1 MKAPLSHR
9 CNKAVNDADADADA
23 ATQAD
28 SSSRSRRAFLQRAGA
43 LAGAAILG
51 APAIVRA
58 QSKSISVTCWGGAYE
73 AAVRAAFAEPF
84 TKETGIAVNL
94 VNSADL
100 ARMKVQVESK
110 NVSWDVFDSIG
121 PQIVAGSRGG
131 MWEKL
136 DPAIVRTDGLITR
149 TGADFV
155 GTYSYAGGIGFDPK
169 RAGKHPLTYAE
180 FWDVTAF
187 PGRRGLRPRVSENLE
202 MALLADGVA
211 PDKLYPLDI
220 ERAFKAMD
228 RIKPAVRKW
237 IETTPETVSL
247 IASNELDF
255 TYTYLSRVLPAQRA
269 GTSIAMSMKQTL
281 NSLEYLAV
289 PKYGKNTQAAMKY
302 VAFCLRPDRQA
313 AFCEKVEFAPNVA
326 QALPL
331 VSATAKA
338 RMPDMHDPNSVI
350 INDTWWGDHYDA
362 LQNRFTTWMLT

>member
-1 MKAPLSHR
+1 MSNDM
-9 CNKAVNDADADADA
+9 NKPSP
-23 ATQAD
+23 
-28 SSSRSRRAFLQRAGA
+28 SSTVDTVLPEIRPARRRFLQQSGVI
-43 LAGAAILG
+43 AGAAMLG
-51 APAIVRA
+51 APAILRA
-58 QSKSISVTCWGGAYE
+58 QSRGITVTCWGGAYE
-73 AAVRAAFAEPF
+73 AAVRSSFAEPF
-84 TKETGIAVNL
+84 AKETGIPVTL
-94 VNSADL
+94 LNSADL
-100 ARMKVQVESK
+100 ARMKVQVDSK

-121 PQIVAGSRGG
+121 PQIVSGSRQG

-136 DPAIVRTDGLITR
+136 DPSIVATGGLITK

-155 GTYSYAGGIGFDPK
+155 GTYSYAGGLGFDPK
-169 RAGKHPLTYAE
+169 RTPDGRHPTTFAE
-180 FWDVTAF
+180 FWDVKAF

-228 RIKPAVRKW
+228 RIKPGVRKW

-269 GTSIAMSMKQTL
+269 GTSIQMAMKQTL

-289 PKYGKNTQAAMKY
+289 PKYGKNTKAAMQY

-313 AFCEKVEFAPNVA
+313 AFCEQVEFAPNVA
-326 QALPL
+326 DAMKLI
-331 VSATAKA
+331 SASAKQ
-338 RMPDMHDPNSVI
+338 RMPDMHDANSIV
-350 INDTWWGDHYDA
+350 INDAWWGDHYDA
-362 LQNRFTTWMLT
+362 LQNRFTTWMLD

>member
-1 MKAPLSHR
+1 MKTPDV
-9 CNKAVNDADADADA
+9 AVAV
-23 ATQAD
+23 ATVSD
-28 SSSRSRRAFLQRAGA
+28 TSSRSRRGFLMQAGA
-43 LAGAAILG
+43 LAGAALLG

-73 AAVRAAFAEPF
+73 AAIRGAFAEPF

-121 PQIVAGSRGG
+121 PQIVAGSRQG

-136 DPAIVRTDGLITR
+136 DPSIVKVDGLITK

-169 RAGKHPLTYAE
+169 RSSKPPTTYAE
-180 FWDVTAF
+180 FWDAKAF

-202 MALLADGVA
+202 MALLADGVS
-211 PDKLYPLDI
+211 PDKLYPLDV

-237 IETTPETVSL
+237 IETTPETVTL

-269 GTSIAMSMKQTL
+269 GTSIQMSMKQTL

-289 PKYGKNTQAAMKY
+289 PKYGKNTRAAMQY

-313 AFCEKVEFAPNVA
+313 AFCEMVEFAPNVA
-326 QALPL
+326 AAMPL
-331 VSATAKA
+331 VSAAAKA
-338 RMPDMHDPNSVI
+338 RMPDMHDKNSIVI
-350 INDTWWGDHYDA
+350 DDQWWGDHYDA